1 MKTIE
6 VEAIEHRQELVSNAR
21 TAIYWREKI
30 VVTSAVLTNSELLA
44 KYL

>member
-1 MKTIE
+1 MKTIG
-6 VEAIEHRQELVSNAR
+6 VARIEDRSPLVAKTR

-30 VVTSAVLTNSELLA
+30 VSTNAVLTNSELLA

>member
-6 VEAIEHRQELVSNAR
+6 VKAIEDRSELVANAR

-30 VVTSAVLTNSELLA
+30 VFTNVVFTSSELLA

>member
-6 VEAIEHRQELVSNAR
+6 VKAIEDRSELVANAR

-30 VVTSAVLTNSELLA
+30 VLTSVVLTKGALLG

>member
-6 VEAIEHRQELVSNAR
+6 VARIEDRSQLVAKTR

-30 VVTSAVLTNSELLA
+30 VLISAILINSELLA

>member
-6 VEAIEHRQELVSNAR
+6 VARIDDRSQLVAKTR

-30 VVTSAVLTNSELLA
+30 VFTNVVFTSSELLA

>member
-6 VEAIEHRQELVSNAR
+6 VEAIEHREELAANAR
-21 TAIYWREKI
+21 TAIYWKEKI
-30 VVTSAVLTNSELLA
+30 VLTSAVFTKRALLG

>member
-6 VEAIEHRQELVSNAR
+6 VKAIEHRSKLVANAR
-21 TAIYWREKI
+21 TAIYWKEKI
-30 VVTSAVLTNSELLA
+30 VLTSAVLTNSELLA

>member
-1 MKTIE
+1 MKTIG
-6 VEAIEHRQELVSNAR
+6 VEEIEDRSKLVAKTR

-30 VVTSAVLTNSELLA
+30 VLTIVVLTNSELLA